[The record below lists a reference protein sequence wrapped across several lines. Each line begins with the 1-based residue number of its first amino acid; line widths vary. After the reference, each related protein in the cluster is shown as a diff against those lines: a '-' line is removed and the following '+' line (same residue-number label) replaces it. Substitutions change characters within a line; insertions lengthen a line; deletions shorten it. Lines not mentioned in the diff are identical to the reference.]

1 MTTTHACLRL
11 SIHDLPWRCMHV
23 RQIHEPSKK
32 QNRFG
37 IESEKDKRVKGRCA
51 DVQMWMEMKRVGG
64 EETSKRAVFN
74 QRKKPKP
81 PTWQGAT
88 ATHTPTPCL
97 WVSLRSEQEMRK
109 WKTSHEREKKTHVQ
123 SEASF
128 VLKEVLF
135 WRFMP
140 ICEHPWAI
148 NKLEKKRRNEKR
160 TSDKARSRAC
170 VCNNCRSRKKPVR
183 KKITPLTAKL
193 VETYRRKDEYLH
205 TKDCKGLKGNF
216 PQLLGFHQSQKVSGA
231 DR

>member
-1 MTTTHACLRL
+1 
-11 SIHDLPWRCMHV
+11 MHV
-23 RQIHEPSKK
+23 CVSQYTTFRGDVCMWGKFTSRARNKIGLELKARRTK
-32 QNRFG
+32 EWR
-37 IESEKDKRVKGRCA
+37 A
-51 DVQMWMEMKRVGG
+51 DVQMCRCEWKWNESVARKHPNGLFSIKRRSRNPQHDKVRQRRTRRHRVCGWVCAVSKKWENEKRHMKG
-64 EETSKRAVFN
+64 K
-74 QRKKPKP
+74 
-81 PTWQGAT
+81 
-88 ATHTPTPCL
+88 
-97 WVSLRSEQEMRK
+97 
-109 WKTSHEREKKTHVQ
+109 KKTHVQ

-205 TKDCKGLKGNF
+205 TKECKGLKGNF
-216 PQLLGFHQSQKVSGA
+216 TQLLGFHQSQNVSGA